1 MKELSW
7 RDRGRLWL
15 RIGLRLLLW
24 CAGIWAAV
32 RLGPPLVSLF
42 APFLLAFFV
51 AWGLSPLI
59 RWLHR
64 RLRLPRTVAVLGLL
78 TLVFVALGALVW
90 ALVAAAAG
98 EIAALALNWEG
109 LVASLQVLVEDLG
122 GRFSRGIALLPTSL
136 QNAVDT
142 LTGQFF
148 EWLETVIP
156 RFLSAGMDYAA
167 NVARALPSFAVASV
181 VFVMAAYFLSVDFP
195 RLRAGLVDKLPQG
208 ARFFCSQV
216 KRAASAGFGG
226 YIRSQLILTVGV
238 FFILLGGFLLV
249 RQPYFLLLA
258 LALAVL
264 DFIPIIGSGTVMVPW
279 AAVDVVLGDFRHALG
294 LMAVWGLVALFRR
307 VAEPKILGDQM
318 GLPPLLSLAS
328 VYVGMKAAG
337 VAGMILG
344 PVLCLVV
351 LNLCRA
357 GVLDRTL
364 GDLRLAGSDLSAIL
378 YGGGTEELES
388 ERKDP
393 DL

>member
-181 VFVMAAYFLSVDFP
+181 VFIMAAYFLSVDFP

-279 AAVDVVLGDFRHALG
+279 AAVDVVLGDYRHALG

-328 VYVGMKAAG
+328 VYVGMKVAG

-364 GDLRLAGSDLSAIL
+364 RDLRLAGSDLSAIL
-378 YGGGTEELES
+378 YGGETEELES
-388 ERKDP
+388 GRKDP

>member
-90 ALVAAAAG
+90 ALLAAAAG

-109 LVASLQVLVEDLG
+109 LVASLQILVEDLG

-181 VFVMAAYFLSVDFP
+181 VFIMAAYFLSVDFP

-208 ARFFCSQV
+208 ARLFCSQV

-279 AAVDVVLGDFRHALG
+279 AAVDVVLGDYRHALG

-364 GDLRLAGSDLSAIL
+364 RDLRLAGSDLSAIL

>member
-181 VFVMAAYFLSVDFP
+181 VFIMAAYFLSVDFP

-279 AAVDVVLGDFRHALG
+279 AAVDVVLGDYRHALG

-364 GDLRLAGSDLSAIL
+364 RDLRLAGSDLSAIL

>member
-279 AAVDVVLGDFRHALG
+279 AAVDVVLGDYRHALG

-364 GDLRLAGSDLSAIL
+364 RDLRLAGSDLSAIL

>member
-181 VFVMAAYFLSVDFP
+181 VFIMAAYFLSVDFP

-279 AAVDVVLGDFRHALG
+279 AAVDVVLGDYRHALG

-328 VYVGMKAAG
+328 VYVGMKVEG

-364 GDLRLAGSDLSAIL
+364 RDLRLAGSDLSAIL

-388 ERKDP
+388 EKKDP

>member
-7 RDRGRLWL
+7 PDRGRLWL

-24 CAGIWAAV
+24 CAGLWAAV

-51 AWGLSPLI
+51 ALALSPLV
-59 RWLHR
+59 RWLYKR
-64 RLRLPRTVAVLGLL
+64 FRLPRPAAALCLL
-78 TLVFVALGALVW
+78 ALVFVALGALVW
-90 ALVAAAAG
+90 ALVGAAAG
-98 EIAALALNWEG
+98 EIAELALDWES
-109 LVASLQVLVEDLG
+109 LLSSLQTLVEDLG
-122 GRFSRGIALLPTSL
+122 DRFSRGISLLPDSL
-136 QNAVDT
+136 QTAVDV
-142 LTGQFF
+142 LVARLF

-181 VFVMAAYFLSVDFP
+181 VFVMAAYFFTVDFP
-195 RLRAGLVDKLPQG
+195 HLRSAVTDKLPQG
-208 ARFFCSQV
+208 SRFLFSQI

-226 YIRSQLILTVGV
+226 YIRSQLILSVGV
-238 FFILLGGFLLV
+238 FFILLGGLLLV

-258 LALAVL
+258 LGLAVL

-279 AAVDVVLGDFRHALG
+279 AVVDVVLGDYRHALG

-307 VAEPKILGDQM
+307 VGEPKILGDQT

-328 VYVGMKAAG
+328 VYVGMKLYG

-351 LNLCRA
+351 LNLIHS
-357 GVLDRTL
+357 GVLDRSL
-364 GDLRLAGSDLSAIL
+364 ADLRLAAEDISAIL
-378 YGGGTEELES
+378 RSGGQ
-388 ERKDP
+388 D
-393 DL
+393 